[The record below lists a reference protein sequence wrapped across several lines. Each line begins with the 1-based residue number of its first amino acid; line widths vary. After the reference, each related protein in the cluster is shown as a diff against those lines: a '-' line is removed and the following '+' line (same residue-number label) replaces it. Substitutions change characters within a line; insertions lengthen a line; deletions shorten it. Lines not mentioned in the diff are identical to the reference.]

1 MVILQT
7 FLGNCLVVGIYKYKL
22 HGVIIMNELTMKEM
36 ESVGGG
42 GFGATLAVV
51 GLVCATIGHFVARR
65 AVAAVVARVSLGAAV
80 GGAAMSARERNTP
93 R

>member
-1 MVILQT
+1 MAILQT
-7 FLGNCLVVGIYKYKL
+7 FVGNFLAVEMYEYKS
-22 HGVIIMNELTMKEM
+22 HGVMVMKELTMKEM

-42 GFGATLAVV
+42 DFGATIAVV
-51 GLVCATIGHFVARR
+51 GLVCAAIGHFVARR